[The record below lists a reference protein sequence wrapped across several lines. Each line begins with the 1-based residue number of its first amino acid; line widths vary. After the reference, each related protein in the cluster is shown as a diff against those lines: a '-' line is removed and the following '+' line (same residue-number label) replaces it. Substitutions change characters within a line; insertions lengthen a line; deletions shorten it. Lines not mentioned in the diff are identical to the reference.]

1 MNCMRD
7 LREPIYSKSLLQT
20 TSVKL
25 KELIMKLIDNLKFNK
40 EKIRDLNDDE
50 RMQEQNTGI
59 LASESQGMNITEE
72 PMETSTRNKKRSR
85 ENSDGAEGSRSD
97 PIVIN
102 DSLNTEDEIDFQL
115 ELNKARRREHEEKL
129 TQKENELNFY
139 ILIPITCMFQS
150 K

>member
-59 LASESQGMNITEE
+59 LASETQGKNITEE

>member
-1 MNCMRD
+1 
-7 LREPIYSKSLLQT
+7 
-20 TSVKL
+20 
-25 KELIMKLIDNLKFNK
+25 MKLIDNLKFNK

-59 LASESQGMNITEE
+59 LASESQGMNTTEE

-129 TQKENELNFY
+129 TQKE
-139 ILIPITCMFQS
+139 MS
-150 K
+150 

>member
-59 LASESQGMNITEE
+59 LASESQGKNITEE
-72 PMETSTRNKKRSR
+72 PMETSTRN
-85 ENSDGAEGSRSD
+85 
-97 PIVIN
+97 
-102 DSLNTEDEIDFQL
+102 
-115 ELNKARRREHEEKL
+115 
-129 TQKENELNFY
+129 
-139 ILIPITCMFQS
+139 QS
-150 K
+150 G